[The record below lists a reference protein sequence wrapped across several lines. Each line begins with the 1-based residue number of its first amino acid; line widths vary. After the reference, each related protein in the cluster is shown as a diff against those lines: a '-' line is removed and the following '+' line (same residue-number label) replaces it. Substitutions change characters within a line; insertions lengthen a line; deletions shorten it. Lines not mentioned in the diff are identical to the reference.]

1 VQSDHLTVWDLPAHR
16 TTPDAALFMQI
27 TQGVVRRIICS
38 CSLAAAHV
46 TVLCTHSRATLWGRR
61 RRRRGRLLVQV
72 DMVEIYNEELRDLLA
87 PVNAKQKKQ
96 QSLQIKVQPNETHT
110 YMHHSVRSQAASMS
124 SFMLCSLTWC
134 ASSLSVRIT
143 YCQPMAQLECPIFR
157 TSQNQDHMALQTFVF
172 YISGPDFSGC
182 VEYPLP
188 CNKQCLHSACKCVA
202 LIVQIKVLLLPV
214 IAPAP

>member
-1 VQSDHLTVWDLPAHR
+1 
-16 TTPDAALFMQI
+16 MQI

-46 TVLCTHSRATLWGRR
+46 TVLCTHSRARGRR

-188 CNKQCLHSACKCVA
+188 TSNVCTQHAN
-202 LIVQIKVLLLPV
+202 VLP
-214 IAPAP
+214 